1 VGASTHLFSQS
12 VLERRVCVCVCECF
26 KISVFT
32 MPTHEMESV
41 CVCVCVC
48 VCVHRL
54 GIISMKSSMVTHVK
68 DTKAVFCFS
77 KAVSSNSILRMDV
90 RVT

>member
-1 VGASTHLFSQS
+1 
-12 VLERRVCVCVCECF
+12 
-26 KISVFT
+26 
-32 MPTHEMESV
+32 MESV